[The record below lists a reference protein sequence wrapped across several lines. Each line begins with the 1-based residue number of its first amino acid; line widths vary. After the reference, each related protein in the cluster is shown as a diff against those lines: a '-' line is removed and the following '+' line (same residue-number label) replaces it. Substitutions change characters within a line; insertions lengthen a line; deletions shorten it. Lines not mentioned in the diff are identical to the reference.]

1 MANILRESLKVLS
14 PILGAA
20 GVFDKGS
27 NSLKMFGS
35 EDVMP
40 SGPVAQAA
48 QKVQGMK
55 KGGSVSSASKRAD
68 GIATKGKTRGKLC

>member
-1 MANILRESLKVLS
+1 MANILRESLKIVS

-20 GVFDKGS
+20 GVFDKDNDS
-27 NSLKMFGS
+27 MKMIGA

-55 KGGSVSSASKRAD
+55 KGGGVSSASKRAD
-68 GIATKGKTRGKLC
+68 GCAVKGKTRGKYL